1 MTHTTNAADAC
12 DAELPQLARNSSHN
26 DPLRNDPGF
35 EIFSKDKWFDDFGE
49 LMTAKSAWTAAKKY
63 YQENPQL
70 LLQSAPFANSQKDA
84 AIPAELQL
92 ALAALGK
99 PVDAQ
104 TLAVVAQLWP
114 LILDE
119 KTKAANLEV
128 EQLWSTLLRVGN
140 YLDVDPQASRSAP
153 GKPSDVFIDAI
164 EKYVQDA
171 PLREAKMALKLQE
184 AAQLGKAAAKQ
195 LRQAKA
201 KSARSGHSADENTNW
216 FNRAFGFFG
225 KSKP

>member
-1 MTHTTNAADAC
+1 MTHTSNANDA
-12 DAELPQLARNSSHN
+12 ATHQITRNSSQN
-26 DPLRNDPGF
+26 DPLHDDPGF
-35 EIFSKDKWFDDFGE
+35 ELFAKDKWFDDFGE
-49 LMTAKSAWTAAKKY
+49 LMTAKSAWTSAKTY
-63 YQENPQL
+63 YQANPERL
-70 LLQSAPFANSQKDA
+70 LHAAPASSSNADT
-84 AIPAELQL
+84 AIPRELQL
-92 ALAALGK
+92 ALTALGT

-119 KTKAANLEV
+119 KTKAANLEA

-140 YLDVDPQASRSAP
+140 YLDIDPQASRSAP
-153 GKPSDVFIDAI
+153 GKPSDVFIEAI

-171 PLREAKMALKLQE
+171 PLREAKLTLKLQE

-195 LRQAKA
+195 IQQAKA
-201 KSARSGHSADENTNW
+201 KLARSARSADENAHW
-216 FNRAFGFFG
+216 LNRVFGYFG